1 MYGRMEAITLLFL
14 CTTSQVHMMDEM
26 ERERERGKKRYTTMC
41 HICIVRSIV
50 TQSFIYVLVPP
61 SATKKVLVVA
71 RTIPR
76 LFNSTSKLLG
86 MHKEKADWLDR
97 MNVSLCLKKDPT
109 WRMILMQ

>member
-26 ERERERGKKRYTTMC
+26 EREREKKRYTTMC

-86 MHKEKADWLDR
+86 MHKEKGIGWIGR
-97 MNVSLCLKKDPT
+97 MCHCA
-109 WRMILMQ
+109 